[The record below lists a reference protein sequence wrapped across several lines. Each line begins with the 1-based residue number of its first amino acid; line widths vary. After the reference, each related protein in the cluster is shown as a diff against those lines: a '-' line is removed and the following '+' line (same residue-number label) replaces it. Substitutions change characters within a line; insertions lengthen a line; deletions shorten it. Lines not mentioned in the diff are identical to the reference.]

1 MMTTF
6 KNSLSTGRAGL
17 GARLSTRLGASLAG
31 LSLLACAVPAA
42 HAAGATTTLDGR
54 LYGDIVVAQPVG
66 PMRAFVVLYSGG
78 EGWQGTDQE
87 AAELLAR
94 NGALVV
100 GVDTPRYAAKLAA
113 TQENKLGCHYLV
125 DDAEAISHQ
134 LQREAHSTRY
144 FLPILAGVGQ
154 GGLLAERSLA
164 RAPANTL
171 SGAIVLDADSQLDAR
186 FNPCVPDPTITHVKG
201 FPGFIETGVT
211 AGGNK
216 GPAVTKGRT
225 GAASAPVNAPVNVP
239 LNAVVKAALDSA
251 PAPHQFAKDTT
262 EAQALLTLLK
272 PHLST
277 PGAHDEEDL
286 SDLPLIE
293 LPAAQPSDL
302 LAIVISGDGGWR
314 DLDKTIAE
322 SLQRE
327 GVPVVGIDAL
337 RYFWSAKTPEQTSHD
352 VARVIQ
358 VYGARWHTRH
368 IVLVGYSFG
377 ASVMPFVYTRLP
389 APMRAEVSQLSLLG
403 FGPMA
408 DFQIRVTGWLGLP
421 ASDKALPVLPETARV
436 PTALLQCFYG
446 AEETEEE
453 TACPALA
460 RRGVSVVKTAG
471 GHHFGHDYDE
481 LAQAIVTRWRA
492 QIGARPS
499 SPGR

>member
-1 MMTTF
+1 MAIF
-6 KNSLSTGRAGL
+6 KNMLSTGRAGL
-17 GARLSTRLGASLAG
+17 TASLTTRLMG
-31 LSLLACAVPAA
+31 LSLLAGMVPAA
-42 HAAGATTTLDGR
+42 HATGVTTTLDGR
-54 LYGDIVVAQPVG
+54 LYGDVVVAQPVG

-78 EGWQGTDQE
+78 DGWQRGDQD

-100 GVDTPRYAAKLAA
+100 GVNTPRYAAKLAA

-171 SGAIVLDADSQLDAR
+171 SGAIVLNAETQLDAR

-201 FPGFIETGVT
+201 FPGFIETGVIAG
-211 AGGNK
+211 AGGT
-216 GPAVTKGRT
+216 GPANKAGTV
-225 GAASAPVNAPVNVP
+225 SSNVP
-239 LNAVVKAALDSA
+239 LNAAVSAALNGA
-251 PAPHQFAKDTT
+251 PAPRQFTKDTT

-272 PHLST
+272 PHLSA

-293 LPAAQPSDL
+293 LPAAQPSDM

-327 GVPVVGIDAL
+327 GIPVVGIDAL

-368 IVLVGYSFG
+368 IALVGYSFG
-377 ASVMPFVYTRLP
+377 ASVMPFVYDRLP

-421 ASDKALPVLPETARV
+421 ASDKALPVLPETAHV

-446 AEETEEE
+446 AEETE
-453 TACPALA
+453 TACPDLA
-460 RRGVSVVKTAG
+460 KRGATVVKTTG

-481 LAQAIVTRWRA
+481 LAREIVTRWRA
-492 QIGARPS
+492 QIGTPAA
-499 SPGR
+499 GH

>member
-1 MMTTF
+1 MMAYFTHL
-6 KNSLSTGRAGL
+6 LSTGRTGL
-17 GARLSTRLGASLAG
+17 HKGLHKGLAG
-31 LSLLACAVPAA
+31 LSLLACALPAA

-54 LYGDIVVAQPVG
+54 LYGDVVVAQPVG

-78 EGWQGTDQE
+78 DGWQGADQD

-100 GVDTPRYAAKLAA
+100 GVSTPRYAAKLAA

-171 SGAIVLDADSQLDAR
+171 SGAIVLDADAQLDAR

-201 FPGFIETGVT
+201 FPGFIETGAI
-211 AGGNK
+211 AGGNRT
-216 GPAVTKGRT
+216 PAVSKGRP
-225 GAASAPVNAPVNVP
+225 GAAGAPVEAP
-239 LNAVVKAALDSA
+239 LNAVVSATLNSA
-251 PAPHQFAKDTT
+251 PAPRPFTKDTT

-277 PGAHDEEDL
+277 PGVHDEEDL

-337 RYFWSAKTPEQTSHD
+337 RYFWNAKTPEQTSHD

-368 IVLVGYSFG
+368 IALVGYSFG
-377 ASVMPFVYTRLP
+377 ASVMPFVYNRLP

-421 ASDKALPVLPETARV
+421 ASDKALAVLPETARV

-460 RRGVSVVKTAG
+460 RRGVTVIKTAG

-492 QIGARPS
+492 QIGSPARH
-499 SPGR
+499 